1 MANIED
7 ILNRSAVIAVVGLSD
22 RPDRPSHRVARYMQ
36 EQGYR
41 VIPVN
46 PVLSS
51 PVLGEPPYPDLESV
65 PVRVD
70 IVDIFRRPEH
80 VPAVVDAAREAGVRT
95 VWMQLGIFHEAAAD
109 AAASAG
115 IDVVMD
121 RCIKVEHERLC
132 REGKANS
139 R

>member
-1 MANIED
+1 MASIED

-22 RPDRPSHRVARYMQ
+22 RPERPSHRVARYMQ
-36 EQGYR
+36 QQGYR

-46 PVLSS
+46 PVLDS
-51 PVLGEPPYPDLESV
+51 PVLGEPPYPDLGSV

-80 VPAVVDAAREAGVRT
+80 VPAVVEAAREAGART
-95 VWMQLGIFHEAAAD
+95 VWMQLGIVHEAAAS

-115 IDVVMD
+115 MDVVMD

-132 REGKANS
+132 REGKANP